1 MEITTEENRISIDGV
16 SYPKDGFYVKPISK
30 GVMLVAMSKS
40 WSIKILVDGTTI
52 DGSPVADRDELM
64 TFFNEQG
71 FKSGGTSPGP
81 EVVTWDDVQDKPLK
95 GLDTPLAD
103 SEGLVPVYTQNGQLP
118 VGTPEFPENAVP
130 LALLNAK
137 VPDGGTNGQ
146 VLKKDA
152 SGNNV
157 WSADTNSIYTVITEA
172 EFNTGTSTTARAV
185 SAVSLN
191 RDINAKLDLRLSAA
205 QRAAIDALVSP
216 TEDYADM
223 AEATTAIKSIIDA
236 LKAI

>member
-16 SYPKDGFYVKPISK
+16 SYPKGGFYVKPIPK
-30 GVMLVAMSKS
+30 GVALVDMSKS
-40 WSIKILVDGTTI
+40 WSIKILVDDTTI

-95 GLDTPLAD
+95 ELTTPLSD
-103 SEGLVPVYTQNGQLP
+103 SEGLVPLYTQSGQLP

-130 LALLNAK
+130 LVLL
-137 VPDGGTNGQ
+137 D
-146 VLKKDA
+146 
-152 SGNNV
+152 S
-157 WSADTNSIYTVITEA
+157 
-172 EFNTGTSTTARAV
+172 
-185 SAVSLN
+185 
-191 RDINAKLDLRLSAA
+191 RLSAA
-205 QRAAIDALVSP
+205 QRSAIDALVSP

-223 AEATTAIKSIIDA
+223 AEATVAIKSIIDA
-236 LKAI
+236 LKAT